1 MTTSHALRRPAAAAR
16 RPADARLAGA
26 LFVLAAVACFAGL
39 DTTSKAIGAVP
50 VMMLV
55 WFRYATQA
63 GVAALTLLP
72 GRGLALLR
80 TRHPGL
86 HVLRGVLIMS
96 TSVCSFVSLR
106 HIPVGEATA
115 ILMLT
120 PVLMMLIASLAFGE
134 HMSPARWALMGATFA
149 GALLVVRPG
158 AGLLSPA
165 LLMPLATLA
174 LNTAFHLVTSRL
186 ARLDDVGTMQFWTG
200 CTGAALASLAL
211 PFFWAPLGA
220 WSTWALLGLV
230 CLLSTAG
237 HWMLAVGYAKADV
250 AALTPLLFAQIG
262 ISTLLGWL
270 VFAHVPGGR
279 ALLGLGG
286 IALGGAACT
295 WLSAR
300 ERAQPRAAAATFA
313 WSRCGALPLL
323 EPRLTP
329 DRRSGRE
336 MCKAFAR
343 VARKSP

>member
-1 MTTSHALRRPAAAAR
+1 MPSSHALRLPAAAAR
-16 RPADARLAGA
+16 RPADARLLGA

-55 WFRYATQA
+55 WFRYVTQA
-63 GVAALTLLP
+63 SVTALTLLP
-72 GRGLALLR
+72 SRGTALLR

-96 TSVCSFVSLR
+96 TSVCSFISLR
-106 HIPVGEATA
+106 YIPVGEATA

-134 HMSPARWALMGATFA
+134 HMSPARWVLMGGTFA

-174 LNTAFHLVTSRL
+174 LNTGFHLVTSRL
-186 ARLDDVGTMQFWTG
+186 AKLDDVGTMQFWTG
-200 CTGAALASLAL
+200 CTGAALATLAL

-220 WSTWALLGLV
+220 WTTWVLLGLV

-237 HWMLAVGYAKADV
+237 HWMLVIGYAKAGV
-250 AALTPLLFAQIG
+250 ATLTPLLFAQIAF
-262 ISTLLGWL
+262 STLLGWL
-270 VFAHVPGGR
+270 VFAHVPDGW
-279 ALLGLGG
+279 ALVGLLA
-286 IALGGAACT
+286 IAGGGAACT
-295 WLSAR
+295 WLGAR
-300 ERAQPRAAAATFA
+300 ERGRARDAATLA
-313 WSRCGALPLL
+313 NASM
-323 EPRLTP
+323 EH
-329 DRRSGRE
+329 
-336 MCKAFAR
+336 
-343 VARKSP
+343 